1 MFFGADADAGSSE
14 SPVGVSEGGGGRFLS
29 FTLATGFSGVGSE
42 VLAWISGCGGR
53 AGESIVRPVPSMFVS
68 TVVVVEA
75 APVGGSLAF
84 LVLFFFFLVV
94 AACPAAVVNRVLG
107 HKREQMYSVMKYT
120 YQVVV
125 AIAWSLPSLRGEM
138 VVLTL
143 GHRSSRRPHPD

>member
-1 MFFGADADAGSSE
+1 M
-14 SPVGVSEGGGGRFLS
+14 
-29 FTLATGFSGVGSE
+29 
-42 VLAWISGCGGR
+42 
-53 AGESIVRPVPSMFVS
+53 RPVPSMFVS

-75 APVGGSLAF
+75 APVRGSLAF

-94 AACPAAVVNRVLG
+94 AACPAVVVNRVLG

-125 AIAWSLPSLRGEM
+125 VIAGSLPSLRGEM

-143 GHRSSRRPHPD
+143 GHRSSRRLHPD